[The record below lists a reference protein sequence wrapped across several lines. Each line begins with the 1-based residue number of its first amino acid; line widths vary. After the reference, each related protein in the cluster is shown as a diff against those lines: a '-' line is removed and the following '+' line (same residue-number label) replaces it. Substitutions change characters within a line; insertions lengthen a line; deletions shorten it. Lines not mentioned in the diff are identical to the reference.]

1 MDLDQGPSIVEMEN
15 LGEKG
20 VSVVG
25 GFLLEESKSS
35 YSVSVRHGS
44 TLVIFYINHSFQ
56 VNFLLSKLC

>member
-44 TLVIFYINHSFQ
+44 T
-56 VNFLLSKLC
+56 